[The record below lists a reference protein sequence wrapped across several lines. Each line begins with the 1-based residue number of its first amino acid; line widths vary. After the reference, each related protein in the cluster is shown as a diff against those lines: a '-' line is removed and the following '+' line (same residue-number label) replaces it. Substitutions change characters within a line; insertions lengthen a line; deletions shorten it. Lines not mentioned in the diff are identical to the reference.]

1 MKIALVSAYDFAYP
15 GGVVDHITHLAEH
28 FRRMGHAVT
37 IIAPWSG
44 PVSAAPNGLPLFGIG
59 SVVPVPA
66 NGSVARI
73 TLSPT
78 VSRRVKRILEAEQFD
93 IVHIHEPLL
102 PALPLTVLRH
112 SNAVNVGTFH
122 AYRQSNLGYFYGK
135 PILKYFFRRLHG
147 RIAVSL
153 PALEFI
159 SQYFDADYE
168 IIPNGIEVSRF
179 GEQVQPIP
187 ALRDGRP
194 TILFVGRFNEPRK
207 GFKYLLKALPAVRAA
222 VPGVRLVVVGRG
234 KPERYR
240 RYLAARHVDDVIF
253 AGCVSEEEL
262 PRYYASCDV
271 FCAPSTGRE
280 SFGIVLLEAMASGR
294 PVVASNIP
302 GYASVVSDGQE
313 GLLVERKN
321 PAALA
326 EALVRLLSDPA
337 LRARMGSRG
346 RATAAGYDW
355 EKVSRRVLRYYRDVA
370 VPEQRLMRGV
380 R

>member
-15 GGVVDHITHLAEH
+15 GGVVDHISHLATH
-28 FRRMGHAVT
+28 FQGMGHHVR

-44 PVSAAPNGLPLFGIG
+44 GNSAPCSPIVYQIG
-59 SVVPVPA
+59 TVVPVPA

-73 TLSPT
+73 TLSPL
-78 VSRRVKRILEAEQFD
+78 VSRRVKEILRAEQFD

-112 SNAVNVGTFH
+112 STTSNVGTFH

-159 SQYFDADYE
+159 SQYFEGEFE
-168 IIPNGIEVSRF
+168 IIPNGIEVERF
-179 GEQVQPIP
+179 GDHVAPLP
-187 ALRDGRP
+187 GLRDGRP
-194 TILFVGRFNEPRK
+194 VILFVGRYNEPRK
-207 GFKYLLKALPAVRAA
+207 GFKYLLRSLAQVRHA
-222 VPGVRLVVVGRG
+222 VPGARLVVVGKG
-234 KPERYR
+234 KPDRYR
-240 RYLAARHVDDVIF
+240 RYLAARNIDDVIF
-253 AGCVSEEEL
+253 AGHVSHEDL

-302 GYASVVSDGQE
+302 GYASVVTHGRE
-313 GLLVERKN
+313 GLLVEPKR
-321 PAALA
+321 PDGLA
-326 EALVRLLSDPA
+326 EALVRLLQD
-337 LRARMGSRG
+337 RQGRERMGAQG
-346 RATAAGYDW
+346 QATAGTYAW
-355 EKVSRRVLRYYRDVA
+355 EKVSRRVLQYYKNVV
-370 VPEQRLMRGV
+370 VPERRLMRGV

>member
-1 MKIALVSAYDFAYP
+1 MKIALVSAYDFAHH
-15 GGVVDHITHLAEH
+15 GGVVDHVTHLADH
-28 FRRMGHAVT
+28 FQRMGHTAK
-37 IIAPWSG
+37 IITPWSG
-44 PVSAAPNGLPLFGIG
+44 DAPLEPDSALYRIG
-59 SVVPVPA
+59 TVVPVPV

-78 VSRRVKRILEAEQFD
+78 VSKRVKAILRAEEFD
-93 IVHIHEPLL
+93 VIHIHEPLL

-112 SNAVNVGTFH
+112 SHSVNVGTFH
-122 AYRQSNLGYFYGK
+122 AYRQSNLAYFYAK

-159 SQYFDADYE
+159 EQYFSGEYDV
-168 IIPNGIEVSRF
+168 IPNGIETERF
-179 GEQVQPIP
+179 GPHVAPLPE
-187 ALRDGRP
+187 LRDGRP

-207 GFKYLLKALPAVRAA
+207 GLKYLLRALPEVRRH
-222 VPGVRLVVVGRG
+222 VPGARLVVVGKGRV
-234 KPERYR
+234 EHYR
-240 RYLAARHVDDVIF
+240 RYLAAHGIEDVIF
-253 AGCVSEEEL
+253 AGCVSTAEL

-280 SFGIVLLEAMASGR
+280 SFGIILLEAMASGR

-302 GYASVVSDGQE
+302 GYASVLTHGRE

-326 EALVRLLSDPA
+326 KALSVVLADRG
-337 LRARMGSRG
+337 LRERMGSHG
-346 RATAAGYDW
+346 LETAAEYDW
-355 EKVSRRVLRYYRDVA
+355 DKVSRRVLRYYREVA
-370 VPEQRLMRGV
+370 VPERRLMRGV

>member
-1 MKIALVSAYDFAYP
+1 
-15 GGVVDHITHLAEH
+15 VDHISHLATH
-28 FRRMGHAVT
+28 FQRMGHQVR

-44 PVSAAPNGLPLFGIG
+44 GRTAPCLPILHQIG
-59 SVVPVPA
+59 TVVPVPA

-73 TLSPT
+73 TLSPL
-78 VSRRVKRILEAEQFD
+78 VSRRVKEILRTEQFD

-102 PALPLTVLRH
+102 PVLPLTVLRH
-112 SNAVNVGTFH
+112 SATSNVGTFH

-159 SQYFDADYE
+159 SQYFDGDIE
-168 IIPNGIEVSRF
+168 IIPNGIEVERF
-179 GEQVQPIP
+179 GEHVTPLP
-187 ALRDGRP
+187 GLRDGRP
-194 TILFVGRFNEPRK
+194 LILFVGRYNEPRK
-207 GFKYLLKALPAVRAA
+207 GFKYLLRALPQVRRA
-222 VPGVRLVVVGRG
+222 VPGARLVVVGKG

-240 RYLAARHVDDVIF
+240 RYLDARGIDDVIF
-253 AGCVSEEEL
+253 AGHVSHEEL

-280 SFGIVLLEAMASGR
+280 SFGIVLLEAMASRR
-294 PVVASNIP
+294 PVVASDIP
-302 GYASVVSDGQE
+302 GYASVVTHGRE
-313 GLLVERKN
+313 GLLAEPKR

-326 EALVRLLSDPA
+326 EALVRLLQDRPQ
-337 LRARMGSRG
+337 RDRMSEHGHVT
-346 RATAAGYDW
+346 ATMYTW
-355 EKVSRRVLRYYRDVA
+355 EKVSRRVVQYYRNVV
-370 VPEQRLMRGV
+370 VPERRLMRGV